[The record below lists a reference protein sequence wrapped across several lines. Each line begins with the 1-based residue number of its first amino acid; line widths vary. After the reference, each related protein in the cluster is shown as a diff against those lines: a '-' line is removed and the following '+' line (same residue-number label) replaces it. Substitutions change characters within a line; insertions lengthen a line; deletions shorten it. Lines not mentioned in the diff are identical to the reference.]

1 MKQSMPLGPIAGG
14 SRDAMIDTAQVQVL
28 VSFPAVTMS
37 VSDANALRSGQIVDL
52 GASLDKARMTV
63 SVSGEA
69 VGEGR
74 LMLLGNH
81 AAVLLLP
88 KRSVDAPD

>member
-1 MKQSMPLGPIAGG
+1 MKQSMHLETIAGG
-14 SRDAMIDTAQVQVL
+14 SRDAMIDAAQVEVL
-28 VSFPAVTMS
+28 VSFPAITLS

-52 GASLDKARMTV
+52 GASLEQARMTV
-63 SVSGEA
+63 SVSGEV
-69 VGEGR
+69 VGAGR

-88 KRSVDAPD
+88 KRPADAPD